1 MATDGRSNR
10 SSNPVTS
17 EFDARSFDRPR
28 ERAAPNALHGH
39 WLSGGA
45 DVTVKL
51 TELTLVVAVKS
62 HCDGCQEFINADVS
76 DVRVPVLVIS
86 ADDGISS
93 EWREARQPV
102 FVSPEAFRLL
112 DIRWPPI
119 YVLIDPG
126 ARRVL
131 SEGVLFGV
139 QQVAKEIGPYLDV

>member
-1 MATDGRSNR
+1 
-10 SSNPVTS
+10 VTS

-28 ERAAPNALHGH
+28 ERAAPTALHGH
-39 WLSGGA
+39 WLSSGA
-45 DVTVKL
+45 EITVDL
-51 TELTLVVAVKS
+51 TELTLVVAIKS

-76 DVRVPVLVIS
+76 DLGVSVLVVS

-93 EWREARQPV
+93 EWQEARQPV

-112 DIRWPPI
+112 DVRWPPF
-119 YVLIDPG
+119 YVLIDPA
-126 ARRVL
+126 ARRVR

>member
-1 MATDGRSNR
+1 
-10 SSNPVTS
+10 VTS

-28 ERAAPNALHGH
+28 ERAAPSALNGH
-39 WLSGGA
+39 WCSGGA
-45 DVTVKL
+45 EETVNL
-51 TELTLVVAVKS
+51 TELTLVVAIKS
-62 HCDGCQEFINADVS
+62 HCDGCQEFINADLG
-76 DVRVPVLVIS
+76 DLGVPVLVIS

-93 EWREARQPV
+93 EWHETRQPV

-112 DIRWPPI
+112 DVRWPPF
-119 YVLIDPG
+119 YVLIDPV